1 MKKPRRRK
9 WRKRA
14 VSPAGGPHR
23 NLERVVSGA
32 AVCVWSSLSSQVCEP
47 LADIECQNLAV
58 ETDVV
63 GGEEADIAGA
73 MAVPLLV
80 DEIRSSGPRDHDH
93 AVGLPIKALAEV
105 PSIGCGKFKR

>member
-1 MKKPRRRK
+1 MRRTPESGR
-9 WRKRA
+9 WRA
-14 VSPAGGPHR
+14 VRPAEDR
-23 NLERVVSGA
+23 AASLERAVCGA